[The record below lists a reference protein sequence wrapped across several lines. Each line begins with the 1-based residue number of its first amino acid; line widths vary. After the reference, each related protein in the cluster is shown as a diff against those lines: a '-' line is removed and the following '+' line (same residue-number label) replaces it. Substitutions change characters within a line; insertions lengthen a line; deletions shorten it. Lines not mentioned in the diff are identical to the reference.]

1 MTRLKVSPDSE
12 LGGALRN
19 AARSG
24 DVVTVEAGD
33 EVYQL
38 AVREERGEPPSS
50 AEGDAVARSIEGIK
64 MAAGGWKGLVDAE
77 ALKSYVAMRRRAKN
91 RPSVRW

>member
-38 AVREERGEPPSS
+38 AVREERGGSPSS
-50 AEGDAVARSIEGIK
+50 AESDAVARSIEGIK
-64 MAAGGWKGLVDAE
+64 RAAGGWKGLVDAE
-77 ALKSYVAMRRRAKN
+77 TFKSYVAKRRRAKN
-91 RPSVRW
+91 RQSVRW